1 MPVDS
6 STVFRIRNALWPAP
20 LAKSFWSF
28 GRVLIAD
35 DIKSIAKY
43 FGIQVGPPT
52 PTIEQVIAKHAE
64 LTRLPAP
71 KRDPKDGPPPLPPS
85 MQNGTRAT
93 IPTRPEEKSATGED
107 KALGL
112 PLQGHFTKAMT
123 AFKMKLQQT
132 WKPARNYP
140 PRGSILVTGFVE
152 VDSPKAWLVFDVK
165 AAWDP
170 KTKKYDSR
178 SMSLSLRRMQMK
190 KQGPLGGA

>member
-1 MPVDS
+1 
-6 STVFRIRNALWPAP
+6 
-20 LAKSFWSF
+20 
-28 GRVLIAD
+28 
-35 DIKSIAKY
+35 
-43 FGIQVGPPT
+43 
-52 PTIEQVIAKHAE
+52 
-64 LTRLPAP
+64 
-71 KRDPKDGPPPLPPS
+71 